1 MGLRR
6 HLINRAADGLIDRA
20 SRAGWNPLNALRDA
34 IQQECG
40 FPPTGKEEIGDYVAR
55 AVGVS
60 REMIDRYLE
69 RVQAG
74 KDPLPEMASI
84 RAFMHEAGKRVGGL
98 KR

>member
-1 MGLRR
+1 M
-6 HLINRAADGLIDRA
+6 
-20 SRAGWNPLNALRDA
+20 
-34 IQQECG
+34 
-40 FPPTGKEEIGDYVAR
+40 GDYVAR

-60 REMIDRYLE
+60 REAIDRYLE

-84 RAFMHEAGKRVGGL
+84 RAFMREAGKRVAGL